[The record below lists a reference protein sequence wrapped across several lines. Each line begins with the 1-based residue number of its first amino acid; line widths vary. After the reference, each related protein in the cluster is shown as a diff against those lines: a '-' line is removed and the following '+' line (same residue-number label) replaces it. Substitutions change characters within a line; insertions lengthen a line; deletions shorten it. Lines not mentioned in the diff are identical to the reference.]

1 MRGVGTTGVFA
12 EPCSLPNTL
21 VDSLTGQGILETSW
35 GLAAAELGSYHQE
48 EVSLITTG
56 PGSRLGR
63 GALLLSDR
71 LSVFENLS
79 GSVVRLG
86 RGSGRG
92 DMPPYFCNSGSW
104 VGLVILPGLGFPC
117 CRIRVMALGGWF
129 LKVGLEQQQR
139 AKEQLYEPF

>member
-1 MRGVGTTGVFA
+1 MGTTGVLA

-35 GLAAAELGSYHQE
+35 GFAVPPTAELGSYHQE

-71 LSVFENLS
+71 LSAFENLS
-79 GSVVRLG
+79 GSAVRLG
-86 RGSGRG
+86 RGK
-92 DMPPYFCNSGSW
+92 W
-104 VGLVILPGLGFPC
+104 
-117 CRIRVMALGGWF
+117 
-129 LKVGLEQQQR
+129 QR
-139 AKEQLYEPF
+139 